1 MLLTGKV
8 ALVTGA
14 ASGIGLAVA
23 EAYAREGAAV
33 VLSDIDAGA
42 GQAAAERLADGGANV
57 RFVQADVT
65 QPGDHEK
72 VVAVAEERF
81 GGLHVACNNAGITGV
96 RQLLTNLPVEQWREV
111 IEVNLSGVFYGMR
124 AQLPALGRAGG
135 GAIVNMASV
144 MGQVAMEGISA
155 YVASKHGVIGLT
167 RAAALE
173 NAAKNI
179 RVNAVGPGYVSTPLL
194 ENLPSAA
201 RAFLISQ
208 HPMGRL
214 GEAVE
219 VAELVVWLSSQKA
232 SFATGAYY
240 PLDGGYLAR

>member
-1 MLLTGKV
+1 MLLAGKV
-8 ALVTGA
+8 ALVSGA

-33 VLSDIDAGA
+33 VLSDIDADA
-42 GQAAAERLADGGANV
+42 GQAAAARLAGGGAKV
-57 RFVQADVT
+57 RFVQADVA

-72 VVAVAEERF
+72 VVAIAEEQF
-81 GGLHVACNNAGITGV
+81 GALHVACNNAGITGG
-96 RQLLTNLPVEQWREV
+96 RQPLTDLPVERWREV
-111 IEVNLSGVFYGMR
+111 IEVNLSGVFYAMR
-124 AQLPALGRAGG
+124 AQLPAMERAGG

-155 YVASKHGVIGLT
+155 YVASKHGVVGLT

-179 RVNAVGPGYVSTPLL
+179 RINAVGPGYISTPLL
-194 ENLPSAA
+194 ENLPPPA
-201 RAFLISQ
+201 RAFLVSQ

-214 GEAVE
+214 GEAAE
-219 VAELVVWLSSQKA
+219 VAELVVWLSSGKA
-232 SFATGAYY
+232 GFATGAYY
-240 PLDGGYLAR
+240 TLDGGYLAR